1 MIKQLCSSFPTAFP
15 GRVTELREPICRTNE
30 LAYLGVNRVN
40 VEIMSQ
46 FLHRLQISLIAVHYD
61 IETAWKPT
69 SLASTL
75 FGLSLRDER
84 ARQHR
89 K

>member
-1 MIKQLCSSFPTAFP
+1 MKQLCSSFPTAFP
-15 GRVTELREPICRTNE
+15 GRVTELLEPICSTNG
-30 LAYLGVNRVN
+30 LAHLGVNRVN
-40 VEIMSQ
+40 VEIMSR

-61 IETAWKPT
+61 IEPTWKPT
-69 SLASTL
+69 RLASTL